1 LHLKRDFVNDD
12 TLIASISLGERMS
25 FPAAGLPPA
34 SVSDYIED
42 MLNELAE
49 LADRLGD
56 GALAAAIRQAGLVA
70 AHANAKAR
78 A

>member
-1 LHLKRDFVNDD
+1 
-12 TLIASISLGERMS
+12 MS

>member
-1 LHLKRDFVNDD
+1 
-12 TLIASISLGERMS
+12 MP
-25 FPAAGLPPA
+25 FPSAGLPPA
-34 SVSDYIED
+34 AIGDYIED

-56 GALAAAIRQAGLVA
+56 VVLATAIRQAGLAA